1 MKFADP
7 KSVGVTLHLNNTVFI
22 DRAVIITP
30 VANNVLPDENEG
42 LIMAMQVQQQQVR
55 SLRWTVHI
63 KK

>member
-1 MKFADP
+1 M
-7 KSVGVTLHLNNTVFI
+7 GVTLHLNNTVFI

-30 VANNVLPDENEG
+30 VADNVLPDENEG

-55 SLRWTVHI
+55 SLRWTEHI